1 MSIKK
6 AYNSWARQ
14 YDTNEN
20 KTRDL
25 DKIATINTLSE
36 FNFSRVL
43 ELGCGSGKNTE
54 WLIQHAEKVV
64 GLDFSKKMLSIAEK
78 KVISPKVSFIKTDLN
93 LNWEVPEN
101 FVDLATC
108 SLTLEH
114 IENLNHIFEQAF
126 LKLKKGGLFFICEL
140 HPLKQYLGSK
150 ARYESEEGTQEL
162 EVYTHHLTDYISAA
176 KKNSFE
182 VTDINEW
189 FDEGVAIPRLIS
201 FVFKK

>member
-6 AYNSWARQ
+6 AYNSWASQ

-25 DKIATINTLSE
+25 DKIATINTLSK

-54 WLIQHAEKVV
+54 WLVQHAEKVV
-64 GLDFSKKMLSIAEK
+64 GLDFSDKMLSIAKK

-93 LNWEVPEN
+93 LNWEIPDN
-101 FVDLATC
+101 YVDLATC

-114 IENLNHIFEQAF
+114 IENLNHIFEQSF
-126 LKLKKGGLFFICEL
+126 LKLKKDGLFFICEL

-162 EVYTHHLTDYISAA
+162 EVFTHHLTDYITVAQ
-176 KKNSFE
+176 KNGFE
-182 VTDINEW
+182 VSEINEW